1 MSLNELKTDALDFEL
16 NENIEGLLE
25 LQEEVILIIDMIRL
39 ELMDITNIKEKEL
52 VTREKNCHHLLL
64 WDIWNKIHNVLSRIN
79 V

>member
-64 WDIWNKIHNVLSRIN
+64 
-79 V
+79 